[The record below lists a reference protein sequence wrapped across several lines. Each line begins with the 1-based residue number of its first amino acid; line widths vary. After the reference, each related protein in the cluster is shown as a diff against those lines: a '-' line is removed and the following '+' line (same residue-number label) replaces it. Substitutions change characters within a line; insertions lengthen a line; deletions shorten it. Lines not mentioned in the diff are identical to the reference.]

1 MHVSKIGFRTGTHNP
16 YTLYV
21 VGVPVENSYGGRNLP
36 GWMRELPNGHAEWFL
51 GSLPNEALAKVAVEA
66 LAAFVCERCPWGCDS
81 CSLDRSDC
89 GCYEHDAEEAPTK
102 DPFAS
107 IGPKRETFWGNDGD
121 GDSGMA
127 S

>member
-1 MHVSKIGFRTGTHNP
+1 MSKIGFRTGTHNP

-21 VGVPVENSYGGRNLP
+21 VGVPVENSYGGRSLP

-66 LAAFVCERCPWGCDS
+66 LAAFVCERCPWGCSS

-89 GCYEHDAEEAPTK
+89 GCYDHEGPEESDAA
-102 DPFAS
+102 AS
-107 IGPKRETFWGNDGD
+107 GQERTPGVAAMGGRN
-121 GDSGMA
+121 
-127 S
+127 